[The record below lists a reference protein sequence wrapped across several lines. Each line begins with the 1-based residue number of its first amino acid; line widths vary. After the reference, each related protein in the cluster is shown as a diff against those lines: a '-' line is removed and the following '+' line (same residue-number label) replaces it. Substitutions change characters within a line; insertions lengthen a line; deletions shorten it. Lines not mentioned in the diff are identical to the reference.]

1 MSRDLCPYARYQ
13 DQCRGCVQKCAL
25 SDGVVKQP
33 QRTRRAASASLLPSS
48 LETRTSPR
56 CPRRCRHLWLAEST
70 HQPPPLPIS
79 NPSSCLSAGAVR
91 SRLACLHTLST
102 AQTQHLT
109 TPRAPTDTKSLNCAC
124 VNCGASFS
132 RGRTR
137 HRMQRTKKRIAAVAP
152 DVSRHRPPW
161 SSTPTFLTS
170 PVGAPRCYPHY
181 KTPQPWPASRLS
193 SDTARGIPT
202 AANSA
207 HVHLLAHAQ

>member
-1 MSRDLCPYARYQ
+1 MRTERW
-13 DQCRGCVQKCAL
+13 RGQNSHNGQGGLRPHHYCLPVLK
-25 SDGVVKQP
+25 
-33 QRTRRAASASLLPSS
+33 REHHRAALVAAA
-48 LETRTSPR
+48 TSGSPKVLIN
-56 CPRRCRHLWLAEST
+56 PA
-70 HQPPPLPIS
+70 PLPLN
-79 NPSSCLSAGAVR
+79 NPSPGLSAGAVR
-91 SRLACLHTLST
+91 SRLECLHTLST
-102 AQTQHLT
+102 AETQRLT
-109 TPRAPTDTKSLNCAC
+109 TPRAPTDSRTLSFAC

-170 PVGAPRCYPHY
+170 PVGAPRCYPHH